1 MSKDDFSF
9 APLCQCDSCVVNRRV
24 SARTIEEERQQLL
37 DHARHR
43 DGTPVS
49 SGPKKFDAGK
59 PRMDLIPPVVLRLM
73 ADVLE
78 FGTRKYG
85 PNNWASG
92 EGLPWSKL
100 YAALQRHLNDW
111 WEGHALDP
119 ETAKPALAHALC
131 QLVFL
136 LASEQHGLG
145 TDDRFDWSHRKVKE
159 VPSEGRTGGIV
170 AITSRP
176 GAMSY
181 SDGGLEEQPPKTEEC
196 PYCKEPGHEPLCPTA
211 CKGTELEAVSFA
223 FYEVTK

>member
-1 MSKDDFSF
+1 MSDT
-9 APLCQCDSCVVNRRV
+9 LCQK
-24 SARTIEEERQQLL
+24 TIEKERQQLL
-37 DHARHR
+37 DHARLR
-43 DGTPVS
+43 DGTPIPEPVS
-49 SGPKKFDAGK
+49 SCPSGGAKKFDAGK

-111 WEGHALDP
+111 WEGKILDP
-119 ETAKPALAHALC
+119 ETKKPALAHALC

-145 TDDRFDWSHRKVKE
+145 TDDRFDWSHRKKE
-159 VPSEGRTGGIV
+159 VV
-170 AITSRP
+170 ASSC
-176 GAMSY
+176 A
-181 SDGGLEEQPPKTEEC
+181 
-196 PYCKEPGHEPLCPTA
+196 YCREPGHEPFCPTIT
-211 CKGTELEAVSFA
+211 KGTEFDGVSRR
-223 FYEVTK
+223 FYGLDEPPVSK